1 VRAGLRRAAAGIAVA
16 LTVALTVTFGAA
28 RIAAA
33 APTAAFERPGGGPR
47 SAAMGGHVIV
57 LTDDDYAMGSNPAR
71 LAFAD
76 SSASAQ
82 YDRVDPGL
90 NLWRGRLG
98 VAFPLGRNAS
108 EPLQAS
114 RVHRL
119 AVGAAIDVLHLGL
132 IEGSAYREAAL
143 SVGGAFAPLNLLAF
157 GVTARYERAN
167 SSLDGLGAKAWGVDV
182 GATLDLSDH
191 WVTGLAIR
199 NALGRA
205 QFDGGDDEDRPAEF
219 TLGLATAHRRRFQ
232 AEIDYVLQRNTNS
245 ALSGGVEV
253 HVLPGTLDLRAGV
266 ARELL
271 GSARLIPSA
280 GAAFLFQRYRLDYAF
295 RSDRDGGF
303 DAQHQLALGAR
314 F

>member
-1 VRAGLRRAAAGIAVA
+1 MTGRLRATAAGFALVVAVA
-16 LTVALTVTFGAA
+16 FGAA

-33 APTAAFERPGGGPR
+33 APTVAFERPGGGPR
-47 SAAMGGHVIV
+47 AAAMGGHVIA
-57 LTDDDYAMGSNPAR
+57 LTDDDYAMGSNPSR

-98 VAFPLGRNAS
+98 VACPLGRDAS
-108 EPLQAS
+108 EPLQTS
-114 RVHRL
+114 HVHRTAL
-119 AVGAAIDVLHLGL
+119 GAAIDVTHLGL
-132 IEGSAYREAAL
+132 IEGSAYREVAL
-143 SVGGAFAPLNLLAF
+143 SVGGAVAPLNLFAL
-157 GVTARYERAN
+157 GVTARYERAS
-167 SSLDGLGAKAWGVDV
+167 SSLDGIGAKAWGVDV
-182 GATLDLSDH
+182 GATLDLADH

-205 QFDGGDDEDRPAEF
+205 QFDGANDEDRPAEF
-219 TLGLATAHRRRFQ
+219 TLGLATAHRRLFQ
-232 AEIDYVLQRNTNS
+232 AEVDYVLQRNTTS

-253 HVLPGTLDLRAGV
+253 HVLPGVLDLRAGV
-266 ARELL
+266 AREML
-271 GSARLIPSA
+271 GSARVIPSA